1 LFAVGV
7 LEKLD
12 ALGLEVGVDLGVMD
26 HFAEE
31 EDAAAGVFAGGAE
44 GNFDGV
50 LHAVTES
57 EVAGEIDVEG
67 SEVEEGRGEILFHFV
82 LLLTP
87 VLDSGDQG
95 AAVDDRDV
103 KIFHNE
109 W

>member
-1 LFAVGV
+1 
-7 LEKLD
+7 
-12 ALGLEVGVDLGVMD
+12 
-26 HFAEE
+26 
-31 EDAAAGVFAGGAE
+31 
-44 GNFDGV
+44 
-50 LHAVTES
+50 
-57 EVAGEIDVEG
+57 VAGEIDVEG